1 MQTQPQ
7 LEAAINVATEELQ
20 AGITAILRSWD
31 ALRTAVQNEWGGLDS
46 TTKAENLRNHLFE
59 YFDYKKVKKGITREE
74 LEDHIDLYM
83 EDEFTIVLEDE
94 SEKHVVQVMFE
105 MYEKC
110 GNGDFSLSREVRS
123 TQMAAAKKDKGKT
136 RVQTVGEN
144 DDSDDEMD
152 VDVGVGNKSSDYL
165 KEAGGFL
172 FGPPPGYRFPV
183 SSTPATEKKQI
194 EVDDDG
200 FTMVP
205 TKRKGK
211 T

>member
-7 LEAAINVATEELQ
+7 LAAAIKVATVELQ

-46 TTKAENLRNHLFE
+46 TTKAENLRYYIFE
-59 YFDYKKVKKGITREE
+59 YFDYIKIKKGITRED
-74 LEDHIDLYM
+74 LEDHIDMYM
-83 EDEFTIVLEDE
+83 EEEFAIVLEDE

-105 MYEKC
+105 LYEKC

-123 TQMAAAKKDKGKT
+123 AQMAAAKKGKA

-144 DDSDDEMD
+144 EDSDDEMD
-152 VDVGVGNKSSDYL
+152 VDDEMGNKCSNYL
-165 KEAGGFL
+165 EDAGGFL
-172 FGPPPGYRFPV
+172 FGPPPGHRFPIN
-183 SSTPATEKKQI
+183 SPPATEKKEV
-194 EVDDDG
+194 EVDEDG